1 MIKTL
6 LSPVS
11 HPEHCTEL
19 IKNIDMSAEVKS
31 LINALGEQ
39 PADRPQLSA
48 TASLL
53 NSTNIH
59 TGTLTLFYNATGNI
73 SLKTPDAA
81 PASAQL
87 YSIPGRSVL
96 FAINAQSY
104 CVQLYTL
111 NGDHLTPGA
120 QVIVDADNPLF
131 IDGAQTLYDSNPAG
145 AGHTA
150 FIGSVNFPDKAA
162 DIHVYQ
168 RASLQKIAWF
178 AQDDSAAR
186 YLVSLELLE
195 ALDDPDAGKV
205 AEELIYHYHPA
216 VAWKAFQLI
225 HRVDPQTA
233 RGYTAQLRKLE
244 DPRIDGLLD
253 LYQGETA

>member
-1 MIKTL
+1 
-6 LSPVS
+6 
-11 HPEHCTEL
+11 
-19 IKNIDMSAEVKS
+19 MSAEVKLLVGS
-31 LINALGEQ
+31 LGQ
-39 PADRPQLSA
+39 PPIDNPQLFA

-73 SLKTPDAA
+73 SLKVPDAA

-87 YSIPGRSVL
+87 YSIPGHSVL

-104 CVQLYTL
+104 CVQLYSL
-111 NGDHLTPGA
+111 NGDQLTLGA
-120 QVIVDADNPLF
+120 QVTIDADNPLY

-145 AGHTA
+145 SGHRA

-162 DIHVYQ
+162 DIHVYE

-195 ALDDPDAGKV
+195 ALQDPDTGKV

-216 VAWKAFQLI
+216 VAWKAFQLM
-225 HRVDPQTA
+225 HHVDPHLA
-233 RGYTAQLRKLE
+233 RRYVAQLRKLE
-244 DPRIDGLLD
+244 NPRIDELLD
-253 LYQGETA
+253 LYERETA